1 MSDELFEK
9 GVAVREDMFGAEHG
23 RKKIEAA
30 SDYTR
35 DFEDLVTRFCFGD
48 IWGREGLSR
57 AERSMVTLSMLVALG
72 RTWEVKVHTQGAIA
86 NGVTKDQIK
95 EIMMNA
101 AIYCGIPA
109 ANDGFLNSKEVLDK
123 LEAE

>member
-1 MSDELFEK
+1 MADELFEK
-9 GVAVREDMFGAEHG
+9 GVAIREEMFGAEHG
-23 RKKIEAA
+23 RAKIEAA
-30 SDYTR
+30 PEYTR
-35 DFEDLVTRFCFGD
+35 DFEDLVTRYVFGET
-48 IWGREGLSR
+48 WGREGLSR
-57 AERSMVTLSMLVALG
+57 AERSMVTLAMLVALG

-109 ANDGFLNSKEVLDK
+109 ANDGFMNSREVLES
-123 LEAE
+123 LGVE

>member
-9 GVAVREDMFGAEHG
+9 GVAIREDMFGVEHG

-30 SDYTR
+30 PEYTR
-35 DFEDLVTRFCFGD
+35 DFEDLVTRYVFGD

-57 AERSMVTLSMLVALG
+57 AERSMITLAMLVALG

-86 NGVTKDQIK
+86 NGVTKEQIK

-109 ANDGFLNSKEVLDK
+109 ANDGFMNSNEVLES
-123 LEAE
+123 LGVE